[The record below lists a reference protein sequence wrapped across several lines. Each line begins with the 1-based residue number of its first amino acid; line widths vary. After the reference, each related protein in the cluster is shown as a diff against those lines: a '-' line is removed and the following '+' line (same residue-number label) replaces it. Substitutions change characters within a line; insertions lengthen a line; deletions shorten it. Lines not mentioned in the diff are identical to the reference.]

1 MHLPRRQSSTLLA
14 ALRQE
19 WADPA
24 PCRKGGP
31 VTDTGICCRLL
42 PPCSGDPSPG
52 EGMNVLSFVGW
63 GSPFHPQNTRVTL
76 SLWDLPK
83 FDILVQP
90 VSSAEKKPFF
100 YISSLSLRI
109 MFSIILTTH
118 ELIVLDFLLKSPS
131 RFFFFFF
138 LIRQDV
144 GIIALLSFSFPA
156 PCSFSGCGVI
166 FLTHTGIC

>member
-1 MHLPRRQSSTLLA
+1 MKCTFPGDKVPHSWLLSGKSLP
-14 ALRQE
+14 ALCHCNPL

-90 VSSAEKKPFF
+90 VSSAEKTPFF

-131 RFFFFFF
+131 RFFFFFN
-138 LIRQDV
+138 L
-144 GIIALLSFSFPA
+144 
-156 PCSFSGCGVI
+156 SGCRYNSSFV
-166 FLTHTGIC
+166 FFFPCTL